1 VMTAAQHRAAA
12 LAEALPD
19 GIVDAHHHV
28 WDLSNGHYPWL
39 QDEYA
44 GDRFFLGPYQKIRRD
59 YTAADLRRDQ
69 APLHLAA
76 SVHIEAER
84 DRADQIGET
93 RWLEQ
98 VNGETGLPSVVIG
111 HVSFLQPDLT
121 EALRAHAV
129 CPLFRGIRC
138 KPVTAASPAESI
150 RGQPGTLQD
159 EAWLA
164 GLGAL
169 AAMGLSWDLRVPF
182 WHLREAADAVA
193 AFPGMIVIV
202 NHCGL
207 PIDRSP
213 EALAIWRRGLQAL
226 ADHQSVFLK
235 LSEFGLHGGRWDG
248 AGTARLVR
256 EATAIFGHDRVMY
269 GSNLP
274 VSSLSASVPTIV
286 DAILDGLG
294 TCDPD
299 ILRAVFSA
307 NARRAYRIEPN
318 KDA

>member
-1 VMTAAQHRAAA
+1 VSTTTTAAQRRIAG

-28 WDLSNGHYPWL
+28 WDLRKGHYPWL
-39 QDEYA
+39 QDEYL
-44 GDRFFLGPYQKIRRD
+44 GERFFLGQYDKIRRD
-59 YTAADLRRDQ
+59 YTPADLRRDQ
-69 APLHLAA
+69 TPLRLAA

-84 DRADQIGET
+84 DRADEVGET

-98 VNGETGLPSVVIG
+98 VNRETGLPSVVIG
-111 HVSFLQPDLT
+111 HADFRQTDLADT
-121 EALRAHAV
+121 LRAHAA
-129 CPLFRGIRC
+129 CSLFRGIRC
-138 KPVTAASPAESI
+138 KPVTAASPTESV

-159 EAWLA
+159 EAWLT
-164 GLGAL
+164 GLGVL

-182 WHLREAADAVA
+182 WHLREAADVVA

-213 EALAIWRRGLQAL
+213 ESLSVWRNGLQAL
-226 ADHQSVFLK
+226 AAHQSVFLK

-248 AGTARLVR
+248 AGTPLLVR

-274 VSSLSASVPTIV
+274 VSSLSASVKMIV

-294 TCDPD
+294 TDDPD
-299 ILRAVFSA
+299 ILRAVFSD
-307 NARRAYRIEPN
+307 NARRAYRI
-318 KDA
+318 